1 MMHHERVAAE
11 LGLKI
16 EQIAAT
22 AALLAQDAT
31 VPFIARYRKE
41 ATGSLDEVQIAAIN
55 DRLAQLAE
63 FDKRREAIRKSLRE
77 RGLMTDELD
86 RAIAAAETL
95 AQLEDIYLPY
105 RPKRR
110 TRAMIA
116 RERGLEPLA
125 ELLLHA
131 PEPFDPQEAA
141 APFVDAGKEVEDAAA
156 ALAGARDILAER
168 FSEAPESRRAV
179 RELFGEQGVLA
190 STVAKDKEETGAKFR
205 DYFAWSEP
213 LAKAPSHRILAL
225 FRGEKEEALKLS
237 IRPPEERALALL
249 ERLHLR
255 RQLAAGEQI
264 RLAIADGYQRLLAP
278 SIENEWRAELKLR
291 ADAEAIRVFTQ
302 NLRELLMAAPLGQKQ
317 VLGIDPGFRTGC
329 KVVCL
334 DAQGR
339 LLEDTVIYP
348 AQSAAQVEAAGQ
360 AIRELVARHRPQAI
374 AIGNGTASRETEQFV
389 RGLGLPSSIAVVMVN
404 EAGASVYSASAV
416 ARREFPDKDVTVR
429 GAVSIGRRLMD
440 PLAELVKIDPKAI
453 GVGQYQH
460 DVDQGAL
467 KTSLDQTVE
476 SCVNR
481 VGVEVNTASCELL
494 AYVSG
499 LGPSLATNIVKHR
512 DEFGPFASRAALKKV
527 PRLGPKAFEQ
537 AAGFL
542 RIREARNPLD
552 GSAVHP
558 ERYQLVDRM
567 AGDLGCTVVDL
578 MRDSA
583 LRERISLDRYV
594 DAEVGRPTLQDI
606 LSELARPGRD
616 PREAFVAFA
625 FAEGVHTLDD
635 LAPGMKLPGIVTNV
649 TAFGAFVDV
658 GVHQDG
664 LVHISELSDS
674 FVSDPASVVKVQQ
687 HVTVTVLGVD
697 RERNR
702 ISLSMKSRP
711 GERRPKADSTARPAD
726 NRPGP
731 AKERP
736 EPRRS
741 GPAPEKAGESNWFLD
756 ALKEAQAPRKK

>member
-1 MMHHERVAAE
+1 
-11 LGLKI
+11 
-16 EQIAAT
+16 
-22 AALLAQDAT
+22 
-31 VPFIARYRKE
+31 
-41 ATGSLDEVQIAAIN
+41 
-55 DRLAQLAE
+55 
-63 FDKRREAIRKSLRE
+63 
-77 RGLMTDELD
+77 
-86 RAIAAAETL
+86 
-95 AQLEDIYLPY
+95 
-105 RPKRR
+105 
-110 TRAMIA
+110 
-116 RERGLEPLA
+116 
-125 ELLLHA
+125 
-131 PEPFDPQEAA
+131 
-141 APFVDAGKEVEDAAA
+141 
-156 ALAGARDILAER
+156 
-168 FSEAPESRRAV
+168 
-179 RELFGEQGVLA
+179 
-190 STVAKDKEETGAKFR
+190 
-205 DYFAWSEP
+205 
-213 LAKAPSHRILAL
+213 
-225 FRGEKEEALKLS
+225 
-237 IRPPEERALALL
+237 
-249 ERLHLR
+249 
-255 RQLAAGEQI
+255 
-264 RLAIADGYQRLLAP
+264 
-278 SIENEWRAELKLR
+278 
-291 ADAEAIRVFTQ
+291 
-302 NLRELLMAAPLGQKQ
+302 
-317 VLGIDPGFRTGC
+317 
-329 KVVCL
+329 
-334 DAQGR
+334 
-339 LLEDTVIYP
+339 
-348 AQSAAQVEAAGQ
+348 
-360 AIRELVARHRPQAI
+360 
-374 AIGNGTASRETEQFV
+374 
-389 RGLGLPSSIAVVMVN
+389 
-404 EAGASVYSASAV
+404 
-416 ARREFPDKDVTVR
+416 
-429 GAVSIGRRLMD
+429 
-440 PLAELVKIDPKAI
+440 
-453 GVGQYQH
+453 
-460 DVDQGAL
+460 
-467 KTSLDQTVE
+467 
-476 SCVNR
+476 
-481 VGVEVNTASCELL
+481 VEVNTASCELL